1 MAPRRLL
8 ALAFASIALVAVG
21 GCGGSDEAEP
31 APAAGGVSDI
41 ASVDQLRQAFA
52 EADGSPRLVLLLS
65 PT

>member
-8 ALAFASIALVAVG
+8 ALAFASIALVAAA

-31 APAAGGVSDI
+31 AAPADGVSDI

-52 EADGSPRLVLLLS
+52 QADGSPRLLLLLS